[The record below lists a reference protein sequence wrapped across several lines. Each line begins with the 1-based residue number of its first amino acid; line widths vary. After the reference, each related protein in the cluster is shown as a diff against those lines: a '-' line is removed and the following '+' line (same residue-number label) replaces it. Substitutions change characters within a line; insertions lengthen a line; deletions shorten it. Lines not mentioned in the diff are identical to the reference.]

1 MPKYFV
7 SWQEVDAYLVS
18 WQEVDALKIVVESS
32 SKVYWGG
39 SNVV

>member
-1 MPKYFV
+1 MSKYFV

-18 WQEVDALKIVVESS
+18 WQEVDALKILFESS

-39 SNVV
+39 SN